1 MVTPTPDIAAGSGTV
16 EAIHVV
22 SARFVPKMV
31 STIPGAKAW
40 RNDAPFARPVMAG
53 GTVET
58 TVTWMAM
65 VPVAAFRLVSP
76 L

>member
-1 MVTPTPDIAAGSGTV
+1 MATGSGTV
-16 EAIHVV
+16 EAIQVV

-40 RNDAPFARPVMAG
+40 RKEAPFARPVIAG
-53 GTVET
+53 GPVET
-58 TVTWMAM
+58 TVTWMAI
-65 VPVAAFRLVSP
+65 VPVAALRLVSP